1 MAGVFS
7 IISNFSFVLAII
19 FLLVSVYLWFK
30 FNIPLVYGEF
40 SGKTAKK
47 SIEKLRERNEK
58 SGKKTFS
65 PSVVNYERGKITEKV
80 AGLYEDSSIFDM
92 QAVKKTENM
101 ETGVLLEGDNFEPV
115 AEKTAV
121 LIDESTVALET
132 EDNKGK
138 LGHADD
144 NRQRVA
150 MKIIDEVVC
159 IHTDEKV

>member
-1 MAGVFS
+1 
-7 IISNFSFVLAII
+7 
-19 FLLVSVYLWFK
+19 
-30 FNIPLVYGEF
+30 
-40 SGKTAKK
+40 
-47 SIEKLRERNEK
+47 
-58 SGKKTFS
+58 
-65 PSVVNYERGKITEKV
+65 
-80 AGLYEDSSIFDM
+80 
-92 QAVKKTENM
+92 M